1 MKDVQ
6 KFRKV
11 IRGKYKRLA
20 KIVIERKEYLK
31 ISEEDESDI
40 KMLVHDVIPEIRR
53 NYDNDSPFGRSRR
66 NTTHFRTSVRCV
78 GTHLLFSFHYISS
91 IPPE

>member
-1 MKDVQ
+1 M
-6 KFRKV
+6 
-11 IRGKYKRLA
+11 A
-20 KIVIERKEYLK
+20 KIVIKRKEYLK

-40 KMLVHDVIPEIRR
+40 KMLVDAEIRR

-66 NTTHFRTSVRCV
+66 NITHFRTSIRCV

-91 IPPE
+91 IPSE

>member
-1 MKDVQ
+1 MKNVQ

-20 KIVIERKEYLK
+20 KIVIKRKEYLK

-40 KMLVHDVIPEIRR
+40 KDV
-53 NYDNDSPFGRSRR
+53 GRCRDQKE
-66 NTTHFRTSVRCV
+66 
-78 GTHLLFSFHYISS
+78 L
-91 IPPE
+91 